1 MTKQIVAEVIM
12 VAKTVAGY
20 TSSLMQILEAT
31 DRSLPVGNLQEL
43 RNKLPNDGDWTTLM
57 IHDTVGYEIV
67 KAINFQGNIAIDR
80 GLSGTSAKR
89 FPVGSCVNFSVSDEL
104 LQKMA
109 CEVDCCENGVDD
121 HYGDEATPPT
131 TIANLEQ
138 LPKNIVGGVGAIL
151 GEPDGFMLING
162 KKVPYYNED

>member
-1 MTKQIVAEVIM
+1 M
-12 VAKTVAGY
+12 VAKTVPGY
-20 TSSLMQILEAT
+20 TSSLTQILETT
-31 DRSLPVGNLQEL
+31 DRSLPVEDLQDL
-43 RNKLPNDGDWTTLM
+43 KNRLQNDGDWTTLI
-57 IHDTVGYEIV
+57 IHDTIGYEVV

-80 GLSGTSAKR
+80 GLSGTFAKR
-89 FPVGSCVNFSVSDEL
+89 FPIGSCVSFTISDEL
-104 LQKMA
+104 LKKLS
-109 CEVDCCENGVDD
+109 CEADCCENGVDED
-121 HYGDEATPPT
+121 YGEETQPPT